1 MADDIF
7 MDKFIFD
14 ILPIA
19 NTQSGPD
26 ESSPQFSGI
35 ISDMF
40 GIDKVEIHSAKKIE
54 GSSSSLLGYVIN
66 TRKPYI
72 DNQLSEYSAFPE
84 MILQRNNGYSSCA
97 AIPII
102 ASGKVIGV
110 LEMLSK
116 VQGKFTEDLIKKLT
130 LGLTIMGFSL
140 AYKSEAARSVKLASY
155 FDSSFGAP
163 MPQFIISSEGSIIK
177 FNKEALLH
185 FAKVQTG
192 SKFDEAI
199 GASFKEIVNSSE
211 KRNPVKVNIPV
222 NNEIRNFEVKV
233 SKVSSTAF
241 HMAFTDRTALNKFEK
256 IMALVNESP
265 DVCIMFSDKN
275 LYIKEIVGTFG
286 KLPVSMNELMSGQ
299 NLLNFSAQDKFLE
312 SLKKVLEKG
321 AQETSFGELNLLLL
335 NGLQIHVHYSITRI
349 NDGYVILVV
358 DSDNEKL
365 VENAKSNLD
374 DFVNATSDPVISVDN
389 LGYIKKVNLSAERI
403 LGYNREELNG
413 KEIKSIYKENE
424 ILDRDIAYV
433 RNGGKIDG
441 TYVNLI
447 KKDQS
452 LMPAVHSIRSINES
466 GNADYIILLKELE
479 TKQMI
484 ERQEEYLRAL
494 DTRIKRSESVGQLK
508 SQFISDIAHELK
520 TPLTN
525 IMGFTKLLYDGEFGE
540 IPEEQKEYLKTILD
554 ESDRLMFIIMQVLDA
569 AKLDARRVKLDL
581 TEISMTELYN
591 NPSIRALEESATN
604 KGLAFDWIVSYDT
617 PIVQADLSRIIQVF
631 TNLIGNAIKF
641 TEKGGIK
648 VNIYKKSRNTIAC
661 EVIDTGIGIGE
672 EDKRKIFRKF
682 YQASKKNL
690 TIQNG
695 AGTGLGLAITKEI
708 VSLHHGKIKFES
720 ELGKGSKFWFTI
732 PIKQNPNRKARPQ
745 E

>member
-7 MDKFIFD
+7 LDKFIFD

-110 LEMLSK
+110 LEMLSR

-155 FDSSFGAP
+155 FDSSFSAQI
-163 MPQFIISSEGSIIK
+163 PQFIIASDGSIIK

-185 FAKVQTG
+185 FPKVQSG

-199 GASFKEIVNSSE
+199 GANFKEIISSSE
-211 KRNPVKVNIPV
+211 KRNPVKVDIAV
-222 NNEIRNFEVKV
+222 NNETRNFEVKV

-241 HMAFTDRTALNKFEK
+241 HIAFTDMTTPNKFEK
-256 IMALVNESP
+256 IMSLINRSP

-275 LYIKEIVGTFG
+275 LYIKEIIGTFG
-286 KLPVSMNELMSGQ
+286 KLPVSMNELMSGKS
-299 NLLNFSAQDKFLE
+299 LFDFSVQDKFLQN
-312 SLKKVLEKG
+312 LKTALEKG
-321 AQETSFGELNLLLL
+321 SAETSFGELNLLFADLPT
-335 NGLQIHVHYSITRI
+335 HVHYSITRI
-349 NDGYVILVV
+349 NDGYAVLVV

-365 VENAKSNLD
+365 VESAKSNLD
-374 DFVNATSDPVISVDN
+374 DFINATSDPVISVDN
-389 LGYIKKVNLSAERI
+389 LGYIKRVNLSAERI
-403 LGYNREELNG
+403 LGYNRDELNG
-413 KEIKSIYKENE
+413 KDIKSIYKENE

-452 LMPAVHSIRSINES
+452 LMPAVHSIRSISES

-540 IPEEQKEYLKTILD
+540 IPEEQKEYLKTILE

-581 TEISMTELYN
+581 TDISMTELYN

-604 KGLAFDWIVSYDT
+604 KGLTFDWIVSYDT

-648 VNIYKKSRNTIAC
+648 VNIYKKSRNTVAC